1 MHQRRRLITK
11 LAIGLGLASI
21 VACPLTLAAGAGP
34 LAPLPLAQP
43 FGFTPSIEAFATEK
57 APDDLLE
64 DELVLPDAFV
74 EGNILV
80 IDGRPYP
87 VGDGFY
93 DADGIPLGPS
103 VTDKTG
109 LYGYAPIQ
117 TLPGYVLMW
126 YLDGTGRKKYMVT
139 TADDELLTGPTGF
152 DTMIDNLRKAEER
165 LERSVGG
172 GATGLGILV
181 VSQLAGCLPSGGV
194 LCASAVVTGL
204 VGAIGGT
211 IATIGIV
218 AFDLIPAMN
227 NVERAFTTV
236 DVNRP

>member
-1 MHQRRRLITK
+1 LITK
-11 LAIGLGLASI
+11 LTIGLGLASI
-21 VACPLTLAAGAGP
+21 VAGPLTLAAGAGP
-34 LAPLPLAQP
+34 LAPAPLAQQ
-43 FGFTPSIEAFATEK
+43 FGHTPSIEPFITEE

-64 DELVLPDAFV
+64 NELVLPDAFV

-80 IDGRPYP
+80 IDGSRPYP

-103 VTDKTG
+103 VTDKSG

-172 GATGLGILV
+172 GVTALGILV